1 MNDHDQTRRS
11 LFGQK
16 KKVKVVLCVSFA
28 VVHSLQLGEACFERI
43 ATPFPGLP
51 SPLVAFGR
59 TGFIVLVSENE
70 EEEQE
75 EEKMGGDESLERR
88 QWKILIHSSER
99 SPEDRTI
106 LFTVCTILLFHHHPN
121 TFS

>member
-1 MNDHDQTRRS
+1 MIRRDALS
-11 LFGQK
+11 SVK
-16 KKVKVVLCVSFA
+16 EKVKVDLCVSFA

-59 TGFIVLVSENE
+59 TGFIVLVSKIE

-88 QWKILIHSSER
+88 QWKILDSLIREKPRRPYHIVR
-99 SPEDRTI
+99 R
-106 LFTVCTILLFHHHPN
+106 LFYTLFHHHPN

>member
-1 MNDHDQTRRS
+1 MIRRDALS
-11 LFGQK
+11 SVK

-59 TGFIVLVSENE
+59 TGFIIQVSEKE
-70 EEEQE
+70 EEEKE
-75 EEKMGGDESLERR
+75 EEKMGGDESLEQR

-99 SPEDRTI
+99 SLEDHTL
-106 LFTVCTILLFHHHPN
+106 LFTVCFILLFHHHPN